1 MLTSALSNEI
11 VFNRFRESE
20 DRDEVIK
27 FILTGGKPKET
38 KHCSECR
45 EILSAEN
52 FAYYQARVSR
62 TGFLSR
68 SNALCDKCSKKI
80 NKERREIF
88 KDKKIP
94 PKPKAGTRCPNCPRG
109 WSGNW
114 HRPHDY
120 VTHEFY
126 DWCVVIA
133 IWRSKIEERQKISVE
148 KNKIICGNAVEKLKG
163 FDDSSIDLTVFSPPY
178 DGLRNYNGY
187 DFNMRNLGYCLYRV
201 MKEGGVVAVVM
212 QDQTTKGKKR

>member
-1 MLTSALSNEI
+1 MI
-11 VFNRFRESE
+11 
-20 DRDEVIK
+20 
-27 FILTGGKPKET
+27 GG
-38 KHCSECR
+38 
-45 EILSAEN
+45 
-52 FAYYQARVSR
+52 
-62 TGFLSR
+62 
-68 SNALCDKCSKKI
+68 
-80 NKERREIF
+80 
-88 KDKKIP
+88 
-94 PKPKAGTRCPNCPRG
+94 
-109 WSGNW
+109 
-114 HRPHDY
+114 
-120 VTHEFY
+120 
-126 DWCVVIA
+126 VVIA